1 MRGGL
6 CGWGGAALEREKVVG
21 CRPLVGRLSQPS
33 DDSKWPWSGS
43 LGATAELSRQI
54 FRRQSLVLAA
64 TIFSVAAVA
73 LSINYWSATRLLRNE
88 VREQLSDLVSIAASE
103 MDPTLVASI
112 TRPEQIGTPKYR
124 RASEPLL
131 KLRRLVPEIYYAYVL
146 GTSPEGLRF
155 MIDSTYYTQ
164 NPGDPLGPTSV
175 GELYDDPSPDALQAV
190 RTGLITVSARPYTDS
205 FGSFM
210 SGFAPIRD
218 GKGKVVGFVGI
229 DFSLAQ
235 LRQKQAPLEV
245 AYVLGLLVS
254 AGFSV
259 LAASFYRRSLKAR
272 ARATEAIASAD
283 RAKSTFL
290 ATLSHEIRT
299 PLNGVIGMTDLVLDT
314 ELNSQQRECL
324 AIVRDSGESLLALL
338 NEVLD
343 FAKIDAG
350 ELVIERAPCQLPALL
365 HATIATC
372 SSLAQVKG
380 IALSLEVAQ
389 EVPGTVLT
397 DAIRLRQILLNL
409 IGNGIK
415 FTDAGSVVVS
425 VRVSARPSSR
435 AVTLSF
441 AVIDTGVGIAAD
453 QMERLFQPFSQLAAS
468 SNVPHAGTG
477 LGLAI
482 SRQLV
487 EALGGTITM
496 DSSPG
501 HGSTVCF
508 CLPMEVVADPTA
520 AASAP
525 APASGPPVDSDVAA
539 RYPLRI
545 LVVDDSAVN
554 RRVIELMLRRMGY
567 VPEVAVDGQEALERQ
582 HSLDPDLI
590 LMDVQMP
597 RLDGLEATRRI
608 RTTIGQ
614 PEWPWIVA
622 TTAFNSADDRAAAL
636 QAGMNDG
643 LTKPLKREE
652 LIACLERAHAS
663 RQ

>member
-1 MRGGL
+1 M
-6 CGWGGAALEREKVVG
+6 
-21 CRPLVGRLSQPS
+21 
-33 DDSKWPWSGS
+33 
-43 LGATAELSRQI
+43 
-54 FRRQSLVLAA
+54 LAA

-73 LSINYWSATRLLRNE
+73 LSIIYWSATRLLRNE
-88 VREQLSDLVSIAASE
+88 VREQLGDLVSIAASE

-112 TRPEQIGTPKYR
+112 TRPEQTGTPIYR

-146 GTSPEGLRF
+146 GASPEGLRF
-155 MIDSTYYTQ
+155 MIDSTYYIQ
-164 NPGDPLGPTSV
+164 NPGDPLGPTQV
-175 GELYDDPSPDALQAV
+175 GELYDDPSADALQAA

-210 SGFAPIRD
+210 TGFAPIRD

-229 DFSLAQ
+229 DISLAQ
-235 LRQKQAPLEV
+235 LRQKQAPLETT
-245 AYVLGLLVS
+245 YVLGLLGS

-365 HATIATC
+365 DATIATC

-380 IALSLEVAQ
+380 IALSLEVAP
-389 EVPGTVLT
+389 EVPETVLT
-397 DAIRLRQILLNL
+397 DAVRLRQILLNL

-425 VRVSARPSSR
+425 VTASDRATSR

-441 AVIDTGVGIAAD
+441 AVSDTGVGIAAD

-468 SNVPHAGTG
+468 SNVPRAGTG

-508 CLPMEVVADPTA
+508 RLPMEVVADS

-525 APASGPPVDSDVAA
+525 APASGPADASDMAA

-567 VPEVAVDGQEALERQ
+567 APEAAVDGQDALERQ

-608 RTTIGQ
+608 RTATGQ

-663 RQ
+663 RP

>member
-1 MRGGL
+1 
-6 CGWGGAALEREKVVG
+6 
-21 CRPLVGRLSQPS
+21 LSQPS
-33 DDSKWPWSGS
+33 DDSKWPRSGS
-43 LGATAELSRQI
+43 LGATAQPSRQSI
-54 FRRQSLVLAA
+54 RRQSLALAA

-73 LSINYWSATRLLRNE
+73 LSLNYWSATRLLRNE

-112 TRPEQIGTPKYR
+112 NRPEQTGTPIYR

-146 GTSPEGLRF
+146 KASPEGLRF
-155 MIDSTYYTQ
+155 KIDSTYYIQ

-175 GELYDDPSPDALQAV
+175 GDLYDDPSPDALQAI
-190 RTGLITVSARPYTDS
+190 RTGLIAVSARPYTDS
-205 FGSFM
+205 FGTFM

-218 GKGKVVGFVGI
+218 RKGTVVGFVGI

-235 LRQKQAPLEV
+235 LRQKQAPLDV
-245 AYVLGLLVS
+245 AYVLGLLGS

-283 RAKSTFL
+283 RAKSMFL

-299 PLNGVIGMTDLVLDT
+299 PLNGVIGMTGLVLDT

-343 FAKIDAG
+343 FAKIEAG

-380 IALSLEVAQ
+380 IALSLEVAP
-389 EVPGTVLT
+389 EVPDTVLT

-425 VRVSARPSSR
+425 VTASALPSNR

-468 SNVPHAGTG
+468 SSVPHAGTG

-508 CLPMEVVADPTA
+508 RLPMEVVADPTA
-520 AASAP
+520 GASAP
-525 APASGPPVDSDVAA
+525 APASAPAVESDVAA

-567 VPEVAVDGQEALERQ
+567 APEAAVDGEEALERQ

-608 RTTIGQ
+608 RSATGQ

-652 LIACLERAHAS
+652 LIGCLERAHAS